1 MSFCKLKKKTILL
14 KINVL
19 TALSM
24 HISFHQNKYLSV
36 TLALCSNQ
44 QLGPRTSGMRCIGI
58 LTAVFQLSPPE
69 FRSWWRLSVSNCLKF
84 GQTLKFSINCKIVK
98 RFGLCTYASVAWV
111 PRANHQGIIRPC
123 VNLWPPGALRLEMQG
138 IRCSCWQLQLTTWHP
153 AKCLAH
159 WATGNLWILL
169 GVEELVMELVMGK
182 ISCLIRIWGCS
193 PLF

>member
-1 MSFCKLKKKTILL
+1 
-14 KINVL
+14 
-19 TALSM
+19 M

-44 QLGPRTSGMRCIGI
+44 QLGPRASGMRCIG
-58 LTAVFQLSPPE
+58 VRQLFFNCHPQNSGQGE
-69 FRSWWRLSVSNCLKF
+69 DYLISVSNCLKF
-84 GQTLKFSINCKIVK
+84 GQTLKFSINCKMVK

-111 PRANHQGIIRPC
+111 PRANHQGIFRPR
-123 VNLWPPGALRLEMQG
+123 VNLWPSGALRLEIQG